1 MNLQEQISRIQSMM
15 GLIIEDDQKTYKVE
29 WLKPT
34 PEYFKRELDE
44 LLGND
49 ARFSENEFFH
59 PQNYDLMYSLFPHT
73 FKMIAEHSKGS
84 DIDNEQ
90 ETKDIL
96 LNKKIPDLMD
106 DWDDFKKVLLK
117 DKQSQREGFN
127 LFNKGKME
135 PWDEEKIN
143 STFHMGNKIPRNFK
157 GYEKN
162 IKDFKKEQTR
172 ELPPPFVMRL
182 PSGGIKGN
190 EYNLIGGHKRST
202 AAIQLGI
209 PITVWFIDL
218 TI

>member
-1 MNLQEQISRIQSMM
+1 MNLKEEINRIKTIM
-15 GLIIEDDQKTYKVE
+15 GLSEDSNPYSAT
-29 WLKPT
+29 WLEPT
-34 PEYFKRELDE
+34 REYFTQELDE

-49 ARFSENEFFH
+49 VRFSKDEFFH
-59 PQNYDLMYSLFPHT
+59 PQNYDLMYSLLPHT
-73 FKMIAEHSKGS
+73 FKIIAEHSKGS

-90 ETKDIL
+90 EIKDIL
-96 LNKKIPDLMD
+96 LNKEISNLMD
-106 DWDDFKKVLLK
+106 DWENFREVLLK
-117 DKQSQREGFN
+117 DKQSQKEGFN

-143 STFHMGNKIPRNFK
+143 STSNMGNKKTWLSK

-162 IKDFKKEQTR
+162 IKDFEKEKTR

-190 EYNLIGGHKRST
+190 EYILIGGHKRST
-202 AAIQLGI
+202 AAIQLGV
-209 PITVWFIDL
+209 PVTVWFIDL

>member
-34 PEYFKRELDE
+34 PEYFKQELDE

-127 LFNKGKME
+127 LFNKGKMKE
-135 PWDEEKIN
+135 WDKEKIN
-143 STFHMGNKIPRNFK
+143 STSNMGNIKTWLSK

-162 IKDFKKEQTR
+162 IKAFEKEKNR

-182 PSGGIKGN
+182 PSGGEKGN
-190 EYNLIGGHKRST
+190 EYTLIGGHKRST
-202 AAIQLGI
+202 VAIQLGI

>member
-1 MNLQEQISRIQSMM
+1 MNLKEEINRIKTIM
-15 GLIIEDDQKTYKVE
+15 GLSEDSNPYSST
-29 WLKPT
+29 WLEPT
-34 PEYFKRELDE
+34 KEYFTQELDE

-49 ARFSENEFFH
+49 TRFSKDEFFH
-59 PQNYDLMYSLFPHT
+59 PQNYDLMYSLLPHT
-73 FKMIAEHSKGS
+73 FKIIAEHSKGS

-90 ETKDIL
+90 EIKDIL
-96 LNKKIPDLMD
+96 LNKEISNLMD
-106 DWDDFKKVLLK
+106 DWENFREVLLK
-117 DKQSQREGFN
+117 DKQSQKEGFN

-143 STFHMGNKIPRNFK
+143 STFNMGNKKTWLSK

-162 IKDFKKEQTR
+162 IKDFKKEKTR

-190 EYNLIGGHKRST
+190 EYILIGGHKRST

-209 PITVWFIDL
+209 PVTVWFIDL